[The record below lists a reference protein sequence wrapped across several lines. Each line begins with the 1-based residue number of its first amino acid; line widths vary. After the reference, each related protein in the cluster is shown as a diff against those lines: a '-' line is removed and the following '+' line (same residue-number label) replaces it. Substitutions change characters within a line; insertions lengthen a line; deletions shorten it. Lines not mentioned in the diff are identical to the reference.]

1 MQQNFILR
9 GRYSYDSGYKK
20 VTDSSPR
27 SIKYKQD
34 KQLFGLRDKPVTQ
47 KTLCRD
53 LNSSR
58 DFCRGRTR
66 CLCRD
71 IPFVILF
78 KQIVEALAKIK
89 SKH

>member
-1 MQQNFILR
+1 MNAVHVRNQKHEL
-9 GRYSYDSGYKK
+9 
-20 VTDSSPR
+20 TPPR
-27 SIKYKQD
+27 N
-34 KQLFGLRDKPVTQ
+34 RDKPVTK

-58 DFCRGRTR
+58 DLCRGRTR

-71 IPFVILF
+71 IPFVILY

>member
-1 MQQNFILR
+1 MNVVHVRNQKHEL
-9 GRYSYDSGYKK
+9 
-20 VTDSSPR
+20 TPPR
-27 SIKYKQD
+27 N
-34 KQLFGLRDKPVTQ
+34 RDKPVTQ

-89 SKH
+89 LKH